1 MYIYIMTCR
10 SASDVDC
17 FGNQN
22 LNFHHCFDPMICIL
36 TGADFGHFIVLDFV
50 VWDQQFLLSTW
61 TQSLPSTCWII
72 GRSPLSWFRRKWAQ
86 KRPKDKFIVTLH
98 RGEGNNVIVSSL
110 HSWRTCFLKNTQKKH
125 TPNAGIFTPQQV
137 WGTGRWFCSA
147 ELLFKRKWTQ
157 AASFFLL
164 FLLLLLIIIIYRESF
179 QNWGY
184 YNYSEEGRKDACSTC
199 LFEMEER
206 SLNCWSSTL
215 NTLLCIF

>member
-72 GRSPLSWFRRKWAQ
+72 GRSPLS
-86 KRPKDKFIVTLH
+86 
-98 RGEGNNVIVSSL
+98 
-110 HSWRTCFLKNTQKKH
+110 
-125 TPNAGIFTPQQV
+125 
-137 WGTGRWFCSA
+137 
-147 ELLFKRKWTQ
+147 
-157 AASFFLL
+157 
-164 FLLLLLIIIIYRESF
+164 
-179 QNWGY
+179 
-184 YNYSEEGRKDACSTC
+184 
-199 LFEMEER
+199 
-206 SLNCWSSTL
+206 
-215 NTLLCIF
+215 